1 MTAGVLVVGYGNP
14 LRTDDG
20 IGWRAAEAVATDPRL
35 AAATIVTSHQLLPE
49 HAFDVSHAR
58 LVVLIDARV
67 GQPAGSIVVEVV
79 EPAASA
85 GTAWSHHLGPA
96 SLAALARELYGRVPP
111 VFTVGVGVTSME
123 VGERLTGELERA
135 IPGVVDAVAGIVGAA
150 ASAALPAESGN
161 A

>member
-1 MTAGVLVVGYGNP
+1 VTDGILVVGIGNP

-20 IGWRAAEAVATDPRL
+20 IGWRAAEALATDPRL
-35 AAATIVTSHQLLPE
+35 LTTAIVTSHQLLPE
-49 HAFDVSHAR
+49 HAFDVGQAR
-58 LVVLIDARV
+58 LVVIIDARV
-67 GQPAGSIVVEVV
+67 GQPAGSIVVEEV
-79 EPAASA
+79 EPAASG

-111 VFTVGVGVTSME
+111 IFTVGVGVVSME

-135 IPGVVDAVAGIVGAA
+135 IPGVVDTVAGIIAA
-150 ASAALPAESGN
+150 AGSATPPAEAGH